1 MLFVWVVTYV
11 YQSEDLVY
19 IFMLFGII
27 TYFTVFDFGVGK
39 PIYARLR
46 KMYLSKDIR
55 LKQEVL
61 AGKSLML
68 IILIILLFFCTFTVT
83 ILYVSYLPI
92 KISYLSTAALGLY
105 IAFSICITLLKDVFD
120 AIDKYL
126 SWEKFDVYRKI
137 GLLIATTSIYFD
149 PSLLI
154 LSFTLLIIN
163 ILILVALFKKMN
175 SFGYYGFDIR
185 GAWHKIPFYKES
197 AFDNLIFKINE
208 VLMYNWGYLII
219 PFFSDQLLVLYAILN
234 RIFLGVSIPIR
245 AISDIYIHNLTKIYF
260 SKGFSSIEHKIIK
273 LILISLILGL
283 MMIFFIFY
291 FHKELNFYWLNEKA
305 SIDLVFLYAISI
317 FILTN
322 TILHPIGSVLISI
335 GGYFKKMRNYSF
347 IVVTLM
353 ITISLILLILNKGEF
368 VLLGAS
374 LAYSISLVFYIKSML
389 LLKVEKKV

>member
-1 MLFVWVVTYV
+1 
-11 YQSEDLVY
+11 
-19 IFMLFGII
+19 
-27 TYFTVFDFGVGK
+27 
-39 PIYARLR
+39 
-46 KMYLSKDIR
+46 
-55 LKQEVL
+55 
-61 AGKSLML
+61 
-68 IILIILLFFCTFTVT
+68 
-83 ILYVSYLPI
+83 
-92 KISYLSTAALGLY
+92 
-105 IAFSICITLLKDVFD
+105 
-120 AIDKYL
+120 
-126 SWEKFDVYRKI
+126 
-137 GLLIATTSIYFD
+137 
-149 PSLLI
+149 
-154 LSFTLLIIN
+154 
-163 ILILVALFKKMN
+163 
-175 SFGYYGFDIR
+175 
-185 GAWHKIPFYKES
+185 
-197 AFDNLIFKINE
+197 
-208 VLMYNWGYLII
+208 MYNWGYLII